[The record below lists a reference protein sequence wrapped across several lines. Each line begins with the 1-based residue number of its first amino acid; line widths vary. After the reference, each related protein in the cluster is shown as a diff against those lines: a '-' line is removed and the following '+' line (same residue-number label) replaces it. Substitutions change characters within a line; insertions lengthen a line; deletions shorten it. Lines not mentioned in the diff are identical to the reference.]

1 MRNPKISVL
10 VPTYNYADFLPEAIE
25 SVLAQ
30 DFKDYELLIVD
41 DRSSDNTSEVVNPYL
56 VNDERIR
63 FEVNTVNLGMVE
75 NWNYCLRQAR
85 GEYIKYIFG
94 DDKLSTP
101 WALGKMAAML
111 DSNSGAMLAVSARK
125 VVDENSKWIDTWNN
139 MAKEGL
145 YRGRS
150 AIIRC
155 LGRGQNLIG
164 EPSAVLFRKAQG
176 IRGFNSAYRQIVD
189 LEMWFHL
196 CEQGDLIYTREPLC
210 CFRKHGRQQTAVNA
224 ADRVGDREMRQLQI
238 AYERLV
244 WDESTTW
251 ERFLFSIKL
260 KRTLRYVFDPGLQRL
275 EHQYRKRLGAGR
287 YLTCLCAYKILRP
300 FENLANSIRKR
311 AIRWRGIK
319 T

>member
-1 MRNPKISVL
+1 M
-10 VPTYNYADFLPEAIE
+10 PTYNYAGFLPDAIQ

-41 DRSSDNTSEVVNPYL
+41 DHSSDNTSEVVNHYL
-56 VNDERIR
+56 VKDDRIR
-63 FEVNTVNLGMVE
+63 FEVNAVNLGMVE
-75 NWNYCLRQAR
+75 NWNYCFRQAR

-101 WALGKMAAML
+101 GALKKMAAML

-125 VVDENSKWIDTWNN
+125 VVDENSKWIDTWDNI
-139 MAKEGL
+139 AKEGL
-145 YRGRS
+145 HRGRS

-164 EPSAVLFRKAQG
+164 EPSAVLFRKAQA

-210 CFRKHGRQQTAVNA
+210 CFRKHGKQQTAVNNSNRM
-224 ADRVGDREMRQLQI
+224 DDRELRLLLLNYGRQPWI
-238 AYERLV
+238 

-251 ERFLFSIKL
+251 KRFLFSMRL
-260 KRTLRYVFDPGLQRL
+260 KRVLRHVYEPDLLRL
-275 EHQYRKRLGAGR
+275 EQQYHKRLGAGR
-287 YLTCLCAYKILRP
+287 YLAYLCAYKILRP

>member
-1 MRNPKISVL
+1 ML
-10 VPTYNYADFLPEAIE
+10 VPTYNYAGFLPEAIE

-41 DRSSDNTSEVVNPYL
+41 DRSSDNTSEVVKPYL
-56 VNDERIR
+56 VRDERIR
-63 FEVNTVNLGMVE
+63 FEVNAENLGMVE

-101 WALGKMAAML
+101 GALGKMAAML
-111 DSNSGAMLAVSARK
+111 NSNPGAILAVSARK
-125 VVDENSKWIDTWNN
+125 VMDENSKWIDTWNN
-139 MAKEGL
+139 MGNDGL

-164 EPSAVLFRKAQG
+164 EPSVVLFRKAQA
-176 IRGFNSAYRQIVD
+176 IRGFNTAYRQIVD

-210 CFRKHGRQQTAVNA
+210 CFRKHGKQQTAVNNS
-224 ADRVGDREMRQLQI
+224 DRVGDRELRMLLLNYGSQPW
-238 AYERLV
+238 V

-251 ERFLFSIKL
+251 KRFLFSMRL
-260 KRTLRYVFDPGLQRL
+260 KRILRYVSEPDLQRV
-275 EHQYRKRLGAGR
+275 EQQYHKRLGAGR
-287 YLTCLCAYKILRP
+287 YLACLCAYKILRP

-311 AIRWRGIK
+311 VIRRRGFHG
-319 T
+319 